1 MRYRARSRIR
11 SYLYKTKKILQSSDI
26 YKKKVVCKKAID
38 NFIKCLETQLSA
50 NKYHEYYFDRKALL
64 DKLCDKDGRFSCG
77 GLWNQE
83 NCNDLD
89 HVINPYGSKAKRILF
104 QTWNLDHGLELSRT
118 VAPGIMKALEKSRD
132 VVKVCQICRTETE
145 NSMNLLAS
153 EYYKL
158 LFTKK
163 NLKLVHIVCHDKRK
177 HCADDCVY
185 VLCDDC
191 HGKELKKVS
200 QGKVL

>member
-1 MRYRARSRIR
+1 MRYKARSRIR
-11 SYLYKTKKILQSSDI
+11 SYLYKTKKILQTSDL
-26 YKKKVVCKKAID
+26 YKKKVSCKRAID
-38 NFIKCLETQLSA
+38 KFVKCLETQLSA
-50 NKYHEYYFDRKALL
+50 NKYQEYYFDRKAP
-64 DKLCDKDGRFSCG
+64 DEKLCDENGKFFCG

-83 NCNDLD
+83 DCGDYD
-89 HVINPYGSKAKRILF
+89 HIINPYGSKAKRILF

-118 VAPGIMKALEKSRD
+118 IAPGVMKALEKSTD
-132 VVKVCQICRTETE
+132 IAKTCHVCKAEVD
-145 NSMNLLAS
+145 NMHLLAS

-177 HCADDCVY
+177 HRTDDCVF

-191 HGKELKKVS
+191 HDKELKKVS